1 MGLIEQNKF
10 GLALLKPLFIDE
22 EGLHVEVI
30 GIPVDEIA
38 YNHETM
44 NGLLYYPEA
53 NTIKDDYFTT
63 TQEEKQF
70 VIKKVNDIHFEYHL
84 HIFHFIPV
92 FCK

>member
-1 MGLIEQNKF
+1 MILLFDTMKEVFTEENKKGLS
-10 GLALLKPLFIDE
+10 LLKPLFIDE

-70 VIKKVNDIHFEYHL
+70 VIKKVNQ
-84 HIFHFIPV
+84 
-92 FCK
+92 